1 MLVRRI
7 ARPLMSTIFIAG
19 GIDALR
25 NPDDG
30 IKTLHSSGLS
40 KNRSTAAYRQ

>member
-7 ARPLMSTIFIAG
+7 ARPLLSTIFIAG

-25 NPDDG
+25 NPAQ
-30 IKTLHSSGLS
+30 
-40 KNRSTAAYRQ
+40 R